1 MKQFQSV
8 QDVGQ
13 ILELL
18 CARYIFFINYKT
30 VMLQTQR
37 CHYIV

>member
-8 QDVGQ
+8 LGVGQ

-18 CARYIFFINYKT
+18 CVRYILFMFLKMNYL
-30 VMLQTQR
+30 VV
-37 CHYIV
+37 HSW